1 MNEHVPRPHVEV
13 TTTGVEKGTAVP
25 PTGRRSMLTDFVA
38 DFANALV
45 AVDRRRP
52 VWVSTTTGRAYAP
65 GIGPHTETRTVELVM
80 AELAATKPEYDG
92 VQLSVPY
99 PSSPRQRCDVVLPQP
114 RPLAVEVKML
124 RFLGDNG
131 RPNDNIL
138 MHILSPYPAHRSALT
153 DVAKLAASGFG
164 VPLAILIYG
173 YDYPDWPMDPAIEAF
188 ETLAASKG
196 EIGTRVTATFE
207 GLVHPVHQRGRVFAW
222 EVRPAS

>member
-1 MNEHVPRPHVEV
+1 
-13 TTTGVEKGTAVP
+13 
-25 PTGRRSMLTDFVA
+25 MLNDLVA
-38 DFANALV
+38 DFADALV
-45 AVDRRRP
+45 AVDRRSP
-52 VWVSTTTGRAYAP
+52 VWVSATTGRSYAP

-80 AELAATKPEYDG
+80 AELAAMKRDYEG
-92 VQLSVPY
+92 AQLSVPY
-99 PSSPRQRCDVVLPQP
+99 PSIPRQRCDVVLPEP
-114 RPLAVEVKML
+114 RALAVEVKML

-153 DVAKLAASGFG
+153 DVAKLAASGFD

-196 EIGTRVTATFE
+196 ELGRRASAAFG

-222 EVRPAS
+222 EVVPAS